1 MIFSV
6 KFTGNN
12 NNNNNNNKDIYK
24 PCKAVKN
31 SELISFCR
39 FKIIA

>member
-12 NNNNNNNKDIYK
+12 NNNNKDIYK
-24 PCKAVKN
+24 PCKAIKN